1 MYLSLS
7 IPLPLTR
14 LSCPLEAEIMTNYAS
29 SFMQTLVGRGF
40 LYQCTDEA
48 GLDELAQS
56 NKLVGYIGFDC
67 TAPSLHVG
75 SLVQIMML
83 RHLQQSGGTP
93 IVLLGGGTTKIGDP
107 SGKDKSRQMLT
118 QEKIDSNK
126 DGIKRVFAQF
136 LSFEGDNAAIMVD
149 NDDWLSNLGYLEFLR
164 LVGTE
169 FTINRMVT
177 METVKRRLENE
188 QPMTFLEFNYPLLQ
202 SYDFVELFR
211 RHNCR
216 LQLGGSDQWGNI
228 TTGVDLTRRM
238 EGGECFGFT
247 TPLITTASGG
257 KMGKTADGAVW
268 LNGDP
273 SLGQDFTRSPYE
285 YWQFWRNT
293 EDADVGKF
301 LRLFTDMTEQDVASL
316 EALEGADINTAKIAL
331 ANAATTLLH
340 GADAAKLSES
350 TAQQTF
356 VSGETAAGLPSVDVT
371 MAELEGMGILIA
383 ATTVGLAGSN
393 GEARRHIKQGAL
405 KLNDVKVETHELS
418 LQTSDILDGVVK
430 ISIGKKKHALL
441 KITDV

>member
-1 MYLSLS
+1 MSNYKSELMTT
-7 IPLPLTR
+7 LT
-14 LSCPLEAEIMTNYAS
+14 E
-29 SFMQTLVGRGF
+29 RGY
-40 LYQCTDEA
+40 LYQATNES
-48 GLDELAQS
+48 GLDSLAA
-56 NKLVGYIGFDC
+56 KDGVTGYIGFDC

-83 RHLQQSGGTP
+83 RILQQSGGTP

-118 QEKIDSNK
+118 QEQIDANK
-126 DGIKRVFAQF
+126 AGIRQVFAKF
-136 LSFEGDNAAIMVD
+136 LSFEGENAAIMVD
-149 NDDWLSNLGYLEFLR
+149 NDDWLGGLGYIEFLR
-164 LVGTE
+164 DVGTE

-238 EGGECFGFT
+238 EETEVFGFT

-268 LNGDP
+268 LNADP
-273 SLGQDFTRSPYE
+273 SMGEDFARSPYE

-293 EDADVGKF
+293 DDADVGRF
-301 LRLFTDMTEQDVASL
+301 LRLFTDLPLAEIA
-316 EALEGADINTAKIAL
+316 ALETLDGSEINRAKERLADK
-331 ANAATTLLH
+331 ATTLLH
-340 GADAAKLSES
+340 GRDAAEQAKK
-350 TAQQTF
+350 TAKETF
-356 VSGETAAGLPSVDVT
+356 AGGAAEGLPTTDVSHV
-371 MAELEGMGILIA
+371 ELIGMGILTA
-383 ATTVGLAGSN
+383 AVTAGLAGSN
-393 GEARRHIKQGAL
+393 GEARRHIKAGAL
-405 KLNDVKVETHELS
+405 KLNDEAVRSHESEISAEDIQNGIVKLS
-418 LQTSDILDGVVK
+418 V
-430 ISIGKKKHALL
+430 GKKRHALL
-441 KITDV
+441 KAV